1 MRSNQ
6 WNKIESVGQ
15 SSFDLYKNKHFKL
28 SYHNGH
34 LLMLI
39 MPGKKST
46 SEDLGS
52 RIDELIYIKLERVTK
67 SSQSLDIDLSTVGQ
81 TVKSIYGDD

>member
-1 MRSNQ
+1 
-6 WNKIESVGQ
+6 
-15 SSFDLYKNKHFKL
+15 
-28 SYHNGH
+28 
-34 LLMLI
+34 MLI
-39 MPGKKST
+39 MPGKKKST

-52 RIDELIYIKLERVTK
+52 RIDELVYIKLERVTK